1 HDIRRIKKL
10 IALRDQFN
18 TLIEYEKNESSDL
31 LVENQRKYLNKL
43 YDEFVAKEG
52 YLNRDANKKAF
63 REDLEANKILA
74 LEKNYSS
81 GISKSV
87 ALKEGIDPIA
97 PSATKADIF
106 FKRTINA
113 QKEIKISTPKEALIA
128 SINEYGRI
136 DLKFL
141 ETNLNQPL
149 EETLKSL
156 EQDRLIFKDHKN
168 PANYVLAEKYLS
180 GNVKAK
186 HKEVKKLVED
196 GFNEFANNLES
207 LEQVLPKDL
216 KAVDI
221 SISLG
226 TTWIP
231 IKYYK
236 QFIEETLQI
245 TPKDYDLFLMERTGE
260 WSLKGFGYSLS
271 SYIRSEYATERIGC
285 FDLLEHGL
293 LRKPIRIYD
302 KKLDPSGKE
311 IRE

>member
-1 HDIRRIKKL
+1 MHKKKL
-10 IALRDQFN
+10 
-18 TLIEYEKNESSDL
+18 KSL
-31 LVENQRKYLNKL
+31 LQ
-43 YDEFVAKEG
+43 
-52 YLNRDANKKAF
+52 
-63 REDLEANKILA
+63 
-74 LEKNYSS
+74 
-81 GISKSV
+81 
-87 ALKEGIDPIA
+87 
-97 PSATKADIF
+97 
-106 FKRTINA
+106 
-113 QKEIKISTPKEALIA
+113 KEALIA
-128 SINEYGRI
+128 SINKYGRI

-149 EETLKSL
+149 EETLKAL

-180 GNVKAK
+180 GNVKAR
-186 HKEVKKLVED
+186 HKEVKKIAED
-196 GFNEFANNLES
+196 DFNEFVNNLES

-245 TPKDYDLFLMERTGE
+245 TPKDYDLFLMEKTSE

-271 SYIRSEYATERIGC
+271 SYICSEYATERIGY
-285 FDLLEHGL
+285 FDLFKHGL

-311 IRE
+311 IRELNPKETAIANSKLENLKNEFI

>member
-1 HDIRRIKKL
+1 
-10 IALRDQFN
+10 
-18 TLIEYEKNESSDL
+18 
-31 LVENQRKYLNKL
+31 
-43 YDEFVAKEG
+43 
-52 YLNRDANKKAF
+52 
-63 REDLEANKILA
+63 
-74 LEKNYSS
+74 
-81 GISKSV
+81 
-87 ALKEGIDPIA
+87 A

-196 GFNEFANNLES
+196 GFNEFVNNLES

-226 TTWIP
+226 TTW
-231 IKYYK
+231 
-236 QFIEETLQI
+236 
-245 TPKDYDLFLMERTGE
+245 
-260 WSLKGFGYSLS
+260 
-271 SYIRSEYATERIGC
+271 
-285 FDLLEHGL
+285 
-293 LRKPIRIYD
+293 
-302 KKLDPSGKE
+302 
-311 IRE
+311 